1 MLRSRRQEL
10 EATIAKASAELHMMD
25 SPGSGQLGA
34 QQAMQAERAY
44 ANECNAAQQTPE
56 EVIDFLFTFYDDPD
70 KTPHYIEIREA
81 AKQFAKVIVRHTPG
95 GVDRLTA
102 INKLRETV
110 MFANACVALSGRGI

>member
-1 MLRSRRQEL
+1 
-10 EATIAKASAELHMMD
+10 MMD